1 MQLSKS
7 IRYSYIM
14 LLPMHMPFYTHSQH
28 HYHFCNLIGHSS
40 KKYNGPHLLTGAFST
55 SATTTTTSA
64 PIICCSFAPALTNN
78 IPTSNK
84 PPAFKQSSSFLF
96 LNNKSNNARQVF
108 ATAAYATKTS
118 SSFVAP
124 EPPSFQGQAVFPDID
139 LTSLSDDAVVRNEN
153 ENAVFVV
160 TGASRGIGLQIVKDL
175 TQRTKMRQRQMV
187 VFSIV
192 V

>member
-7 IRYSYIM
+7 IRYSYCM

-28 HYHFCNLIGHSS
+28 HHQFYNLIVHSS
-40 KKYNGPHLLTGAFST
+40 KKCNGLHLSTPFST
-55 SATTTTTSA
+55 RATTTTTSV
-64 PIICCSFAPALTNN
+64 PIICCTFAPALPNKN

-84 PPAFKQSSSFLF
+84 PSFKQSSFLF
-96 LNNKSNNARQVF
+96 LNDNKSHNARQVF
-108 ATAAYATKTS
+108 AAATYATKA
-118 SSFVAP
+118 SFVAP
-124 EPPSFQGQAVFPDID
+124 EPPSFQGQAVFPNID

-175 TQRTKMRQRQMV
+175 VQRTKVRRLV
-187 VFSIV
+187 AFWIV
-192 V
+192 L